1 MATTAKD
8 LYEQSMQL
16 DEQERTVLAG
26 LILEN
31 LEPADVDV
39 EQAWVQEIEKRIA
52 EMDASTTELVSW
64 ESVRTKLSRKL
75 NVSTT
80 DG

>member
-1 MATTAKD
+1 MATSAKD
-8 LYEQSMQL
+8 LYEQSMEL

-31 LEPADVDV
+31 LEPVDTNV
-39 EQAWVQEIEKRIA
+39 EQAWLQEIEKRVS
-52 EMDASTTELVSW
+52 EMDAGTTELVSW
-64 ESVRTKLSRKL
+64 ESVRAKLSRKL
-75 NVSTT
+75 NVST

>member
-8 LYEQSMQL
+8 LYEQSLEL

-31 LEPADVDV
+31 LKPVDTDV
-39 EQAWVQEIEKRIA
+39 EQVWLQEIEKRVSD
-52 EMDASTTELVSW
+52 MDAGTTELVSW

-75 NVSTT
+75 NAAT